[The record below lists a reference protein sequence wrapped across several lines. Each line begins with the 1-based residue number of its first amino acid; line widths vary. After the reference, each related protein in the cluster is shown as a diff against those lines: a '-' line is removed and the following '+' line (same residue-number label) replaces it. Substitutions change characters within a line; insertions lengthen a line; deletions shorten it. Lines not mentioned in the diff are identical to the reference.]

1 MTEQELEMGRLAA
14 RIWRL
19 EREREMWQRYADRLE
34 QQIKELRNPEP
45 CEWYPNPETSSL
57 ARWWLNGAD

>member
-1 MTEQELEMGRLAA
+1 MTEAELEMGRLRA

-19 EREREMWQRYADRLE
+19 EQERAQWERYADRLE
-34 QQIKELRNPEP
+34 RQIKLLQEP
-45 CEWYPNPETSSL
+45 PGEWFPNPETSSL